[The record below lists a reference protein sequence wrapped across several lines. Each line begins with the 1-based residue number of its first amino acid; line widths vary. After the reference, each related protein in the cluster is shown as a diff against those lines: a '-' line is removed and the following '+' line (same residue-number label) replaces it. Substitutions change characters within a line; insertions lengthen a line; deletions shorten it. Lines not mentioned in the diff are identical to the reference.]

1 MLQQQQQM
9 QREQNDVDMNARP
22 SSPAEGENGG
32 SSSKKPRLEGQ
43 QFNGGMIGQECP
55 NVAPQNMMFQNAFN
69 PNMNH
74 AQFRQNGAMP
84 QKPMQVTG
92 MANGMMNMGNAGSPM
107 MQGMNPAQFSNNK
120 QMELYNQRMGGQQM
134 QGTPGGVQSGNHA
147 LQDYQILL
155 MMLEQQDK
163 KRLMMARREQDNAV
177 NRDGQPMVGMQ
188 PGGMSPSGSRT
199 GESPNPADQMKR
211 TPQM

>member
-1 MLQQQQQM
+1 MQQMNKAAMLQQQQQM
-9 QREQNDVDMNARP
+9 QREQDDVDMNGRP

-32 SSSKKPRLEGQ
+32 SPSKKPRLEGQ

-55 NVAPQNMMFQNAFN
+55 NVAPQNMMIQNAFN
-69 PNMNH
+69 PNMKI

-84 QKPMQVTG
+84 QKPMQ
-92 MANGMMNMGNAGSPM
+92 
-107 MQGMNPAQFSNNK
+107 FSNNM

-155 MMLEQQDK
+155 MLLEQQNK

-199 GESPNPADQMKR
+199 GTSPNPADQMKR